1 MKSVCVVN
9 LLQEEVD
16 PFGELGDENN
26 VFVKI
31 ESNFDEEEHH
41 IVGDTAYDTIAES
54 ADDQEILVDGIK
66 SECVSK
72 VPKVESRRAN

>member
-1 MKSVCVVN
+1 M
-9 LLQEEVD
+9 D

-41 IVGDTAYDTIAES
+41 IVGDTPYDTIAES
-54 ADDQEILVDGIK
+54 ADDQEMLVDGIK
-66 SECVSK
+66 SECVSG
-72 VPKVESRRAN
+72 VLEVETTQSKD

>member
-1 MKSVCVVN
+1 M
-9 LLQEEVD
+9 D

-41 IVGDTAYDTIAES
+41 IAGDTPYDSIAEW

-72 VPKVESRRAN
+72 VPKVGSLRTN